1 MRIPMEIIGASL
13 LQYDDAVFLLCDD
26 IKKGKLSFKG
36 MEVQHCIS
44 IHSMRGSIELLRICA
59 RELTTSQ
66 KDFHIVNKFIDE
78 LEKINTAIEQPEGTI
93 EVVE

>member
-1 MRIPMEIIGASL
+1 MRLPQEIIGASL
-13 LQYDDAVFLLCDD
+13 IEYDNGVFLLCDD
-26 IKKGKLSFKG
+26 IKKGKLLFSDQ
-36 MEVQHCIS
+36 EVQACIS

-66 KDFHIVNKFIDE
+66 KDFHIVNSFIDE
-78 LEKINTAIEQPEGTI
+78 LEKIHTIEQSAGTI